1 VPSPRPDRSAAPI
14 DPARI
19 EALLGLKRWDEAI
32 SLSAELVGQQP
43 NDAVALVLHA
53 RGLLGADRAVEAVT
67 SARAAR
73 AASPDWDEPW
83 RVEAWALAASNRKQ
97 AVVAARRARDRNP
110 DRAANWAAL
119 AYLAAQTRGLAEA
132 DVAADHVRR
141 LAPDWTESFNVS
153 GVVALKRKQN
163 QEAERWFREGLAIDP
178 SDSHLLNNLALAL
191 RGQGRDDEAIALL
204 ERSLASDPRSG
215 LTRRNLG
222 VTLQKRVLPSGPV
235 LLSLLGLAVVGG
247 YGVIFAVTPAMV
259 LLVVG
264 LLAVFIWSRVRSRMM
279 SEAHR
284 AVVRDL
290 ARESPLYHEN
300 KPPDWRR
307 VVILV
312 VLIAAVAALGFATV
326 V

>member
-1 VPSPRPDRSAAPI
+1 
-14 DPARI
+14 
-19 EALLGLKRWDEAI
+19 
-32 SLSAELVGQQP
+32 
-43 NDAVALVLHA
+43 
-53 RGLLGADRAVEAVT
+53 
-67 SARAAR
+67 
-73 AASPDWDEPW
+73 
-83 RVEAWALAASNRKQ
+83 
-97 AVVAARRARDRNP
+97 
-110 DRAANWAAL
+110 
-119 AYLAAQTRGLAEA
+119 
-132 DVAADHVRR
+132 
-141 LAPDWTESFNVS
+141 
-153 GVVALKRKQN
+153 
-163 QEAERWFREGLAIDP
+163 
-178 SDSHLLNNLALAL
+178 
-191 RGQGRDDEAIALL
+191 
-204 ERSLASDPRSG
+204 
-215 LTRRNLG
+215 
-222 VTLQKRVLPSGPV
+222 V